1 MMNLKSSKEEVS
13 NPSELKVVEA
23 EVVMES
29 PEVLK
34 VKSRPVKKVDVR
46 KMAIIGVLAAIS
58 IMLSMTPLGFIPIGP
73 TNATIMHIP
82 VIIGAIVEG
91 PLVGITVGFIF
102 GATSLLKAL
111 TMPTITSFAF
121 INPLVSILP
130 RMLIGV
136 IAYYVYKLTIK
147 FTKNVFVSGWI
158 TGVVGSLVNTV
169 GVLGMIYILYGARY
183 AEALGESA
191 SAAKTLILTL
201 GATSG
206 IPEAIVGVLAACIG
220 IWGAVKLHNG
230 LKQHI
235 KLSMNKAAGDVGY
248 PSINSSGLY
257 FSNSPVSVIPE
268 KSGRRIAERGISFS
282 SLTLSPVKRD
292 K

>member
-206 IPEAIVGVLAACIG
+206 IPAAIVGGFVVSAVCI
-220 IWGAVKLHNG
+220 VF
-230 LKQHI
+230 
-235 KLSMNKAAGDVGY
+235 NKR
-248 PSINSSGLY
+248 
-257 FSNSPVSVIPE
+257 
-268 KSGRRIAERGISFS
+268 K
-282 SLTLSPVKRD
+282 K
-292 K
+292 

>member
-206 IPEAIVGVLAACIG
+206 IPEASVGGCVVSAVCIVC
-220 IWGAVKLHNG
+220 K
-230 LKQHI
+230 
-235 KLSMNKAAGDVGY
+235 
-248 PSINSSGLY
+248 
-257 FSNSPVSVIPE
+257 
-268 KSGRRIAERGISFS
+268 
-282 SLTLSPVKRD
+282 KR
-292 K
+292 KK

>member
-73 TNATIMHIP
+73 TNAT

-206 IPEAIVGVLAACIG
+206 IPEAIVGGFVVSAVCI
-220 IWGAVKLHNG
+220 VF
-230 LKQHI
+230 
-235 KLSMNKAAGDVGY
+235 NKR
-248 PSINSSGLY
+248 
-257 FSNSPVSVIPE
+257 
-268 KSGRRIAERGISFS
+268 K
-282 SLTLSPVKRD
+282 K
-292 K
+292 

>member
-121 INPLVSILP
+121 INPLVSILQMCVLQ
-130 RMLIGV
+130 RYDRKNICHISEDKM
-136 IAYYVYKLTIK
+136 YEENYK
-147 FTKNVFVSGWI
+147 
-158 TGVVGSLVNTV
+158 
-169 GVLGMIYILYGARY
+169 
-183 AEALGESA
+183 
-191 SAAKTLILTL
+191 KTYCFL
-201 GATSG
+201 
-206 IPEAIVGVLAACIG
+206 
-220 IWGAVKLHNG
+220 
-230 LKQHI
+230 
-235 KLSMNKAAGDVGY
+235 
-248 PSINSSGLY
+248 
-257 FSNSPVSVIPE
+257 
-268 KSGRRIAERGISFS
+268 
-282 SLTLSPVKRD
+282 
-292 K
+292 

>member
-1 MMNLKSSKEEVS
+1 
-13 NPSELKVVEA
+13 
-23 EVVMES
+23 
-29 PEVLK
+29 
-34 VKSRPVKKVDVR
+34 
-46 KMAIIGVLAAIS
+46 
-58 IMLSMTPLGFIPIGP
+58 MTPLGFIPIGP
-73 TNATIMHIP
+73 TNATIMHSP

-206 IPEAIVGVLAACIG
+206 IPEAIVGGFVVSAVCI
-220 IWGAVKLHNG
+220 VF
-230 LKQHI
+230 
-235 KLSMNKAAGDVGY
+235 NKR
-248 PSINSSGLY
+248 
-257 FSNSPVSVIPE
+257 
-268 KSGRRIAERGISFS
+268 K
-282 SLTLSPVKRD
+282 K
-292 K
+292 

>member
-206 IPEAIVGVLAACIG
+206 IPEAIAGGIVVSAVCI
-220 IWGAVKLHNG
+220 VF
-230 LKQHI
+230 
-235 KLSMNKAAGDVGY
+235 NKR
-248 PSINSSGLY
+248 
-257 FSNSPVSVIPE
+257 
-268 KSGRRIAERGISFS
+268 K
-282 SLTLSPVKRD
+282 K
-292 K
+292 

>member
-1 MMNLKSSKEEVS
+1 MMNLKSSKEEVP

-158 TGVVGSLVNTV
+158 TGVIGSLVNTA

-206 IPEAIVGVLAACIG
+206 IPEAIVGRFVVSAVCI
-220 IWGAVKLHNG
+220 VF
-230 LKQHI
+230 
-235 KLSMNKAAGDVGY
+235 NKR
-248 PSINSSGLY
+248 
-257 FSNSPVSVIPE
+257 
-268 KSGRRIAERGISFS
+268 K
-282 SLTLSPVKRD
+282 K
-292 K
+292 

>member
-183 AEALGESA
+183 AEEQQAEYQKLLLEAL
-191 SAAKTLILTL
+191 
-201 GATSG
+201 
-206 IPEAIVGVLAACIG
+206 
-220 IWGAVKLHNG
+220 
-230 LKQHI
+230 
-235 KLSMNKAAGDVGY
+235 
-248 PSINSSGLY
+248 LY
-257 FSNSPVSVIPE
+257 QLFV
-268 KSGRRIAERGISFS
+268 
-282 SLTLSPVKRD
+282 
-292 K
+292 